1 MFLSVYLLKTLISVG
16 IVVTLLL
23 GILLLYVLVYAFMI
37 SSVTAQIL
45 PDFRNGFI
53 ATFMTT
59 SVFMILSS
67 LSGIYGLIR
76 KRNKFV
82 IFYSVTMLLYFV
94 VFVVLAAFMIKY
106 PAALKTECENTDTTI
121 SSIRKTVEEANLT
134 LGKTCKCYFTNI
146 HTYND

>member
-1 MFLSVYLLKTLISVG
+1 MLFLSVYCLKTLISVG

-23 GILLLYVLVYAFMI
+23 GIILLYVIVYAFLI

-53 ATFMTT
+53 ATFMVA
-59 SVFMILSS
+59 SLMMILSS

-82 IFYSVTMLLYFV
+82 IGYSVTMLIYFI
-94 VFVVLAAFMIKY
+94 VFIVLAAFMIKY
-106 PAALKTECENTDTTI
+106 P
-121 SSIRKTVEEANLT
+121 
-134 LGKTCKCYFTNI
+134 
-146 HTYND
+146 TYLRT